1 MLHQVVIADNRIGG
15 NKMSPGVLLSDI
27 DAG

>member
-15 NKMSPGVLLSDI
+15 NKMSPGVLLSG
-27 DAG
+27 AGLI